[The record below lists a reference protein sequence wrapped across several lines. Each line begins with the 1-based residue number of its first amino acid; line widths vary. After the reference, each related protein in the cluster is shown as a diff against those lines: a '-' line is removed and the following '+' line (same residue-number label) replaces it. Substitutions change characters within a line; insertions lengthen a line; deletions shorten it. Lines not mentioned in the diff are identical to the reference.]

1 MKNTLCKEMPEI
13 LLPHAVYARHPTSAQ
28 GTRYLSPSTARISS
42 CIYRWQFFKNILAT
56 TRCEFP
62 LHSSLCWGAPL
73 AAMDAE
79 GKEIK
84 DPKSGKLLTVV
95 STTALAGLNDYYW
108 DDTVKAKVAGEEE
121 EEESTD
127 HRNRSISSHSLN

>member
-1 MKNTLCKEMPEI
+1 
-13 LLPHAVYARHPTSAQ
+13 
-28 GTRYLSPSTARISS
+28 
-42 CIYRWQFFKNILAT
+42 
-56 TRCEFP
+56 
-62 LHSSLCWGAPL
+62 
-73 AAMDAE
+73 MDAE

-108 DDTVKAKVAGEEE
+108 DDTVKAKEAGE

>member
-1 MKNTLCKEMPEI
+1 
-13 LLPHAVYARHPTSAQ
+13 
-28 GTRYLSPSTARISS
+28 
-42 CIYRWQFFKNILAT
+42 
-56 TRCEFP
+56 
-62 LHSSLCWGAPL
+62 
-73 AAMDAE
+73 MDAE

-95 STTALAGLNDYYW
+95 STTALVGLNDYYW
-108 DDTVKAKVAGEEE
+108 DDTVKAKEAGEV